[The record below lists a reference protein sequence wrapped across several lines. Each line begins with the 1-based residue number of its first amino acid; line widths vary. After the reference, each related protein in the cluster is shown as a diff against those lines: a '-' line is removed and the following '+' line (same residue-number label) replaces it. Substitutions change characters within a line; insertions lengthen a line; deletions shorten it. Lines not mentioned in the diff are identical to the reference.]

1 MSLNNLLVTLVRH
14 GESVDNQQVI
24 WAGFRDTPL
33 TNNGVSQAR
42 ALGQAFANVPLTAI
56 YSSDLKRAAMTA
68 DEILKAN
75 RSIPPPPLVQSK
87 SLREQDF
94 GQAEGQSY
102 ASAEWARA
110 STSQDART
118 FRFPE
123 GESLQEVNAR
133 IAKAVRQFVLPR
145 VEALRKSPSTNL
157 GEGTH
162 ICIVAH
168 GIAIAELLRVFM
180 ALHDDSESSP
190 WANPSSTYKRIR
202 LDNTGWSRL
211 ELAVPIDHENGSAG
225 EGHLDVNENGAV
237 IDNFSDTIRS
247 SSRPIYV
254 RILCQNQ
261 TEHLRNAGLQTAS
274 TMSVT
279 SASHQLG
286 GGSIEAPISSP
297 KPPSSANAS
306 PATASK
312 GLSSS
317 ATLASIAS
325 NATASTSQ
333 SMAPPSS
340 TPASSARTF
349 GATPASVR
357 SFNSY
362 DVKNMTRELEKAG
375 ASSFLIGSESAPTG
389 ATPSSSNVANGS
401 AVPSDRH
408 GTATPASVNAKLGAI
423 DRSVYTPSPAAS
435 TTYSV
440 NSYPMSSA
448 STAAVSVLPASYGIA
463 NAPSSSSDVWQ
474 AICVRVLP
482 LFNGERLRTS
492 IEELNETVSLH
503 VRKTLERSPARAIE
517 SLTLDLISLVSSG
530 TLTLNSK
537 LHGLNDSRHLV
548 RLVEIWTFYLTQVL
562 PYIEG
567 CFVPLQTDATLQSLT
582 SASSL
587 TAKSGVI
594 SSLQPIGMNHK
605 RIDVRKILLSGFR
618 DQVVLPIYE
627 RLFYLFAHIADLE
640 PALSAAES
648 ALNGRDDA
656 TKQIYFRLLQMVSV
670 LASIQSEDEAQ
681 NAVDG
686 LLRALRMGSK
696 TSSAGRH
703 RSTANG
709 LGVRTGSPTQRSSN
723 RRGWMAQKAKKHGLN
738 PAFEADRFGAPTAGN
753 SSDGLTSRSM
763 GSGLPPL
770 GSFKPDGIGRFGFQV
785 SEDEYLMSLQ
795 SPGGSPAISTPGPQD
810 PSSTPQPRDHV
821 WSTLHT
827 LSDDDASSPSATSA
841 LTSHQQVV
849 SSASSDFSLTQGP
862 AQHFSLREP

>member
-1 MSLNNLLVTLVRH
+1 MSLNSLLVTLVRH

-33 TNNGVSQAR
+33 TNNGVNQAR
-42 ALGQAFANVPLTAI
+42 ALGQAFANVSLTAI

-68 DEILKAN
+68 DEILRSN

-87 SLREQDF
+87 SLREQHF

-102 ASAEWARA
+102 ASVEWARA

-123 GESLQEVNAR
+123 GESLEEVNAR

-145 VEALRKSPSTNL
+145 VEALRKNASTSPDD
-157 GEGTH
+157 GTH

-180 ALHDDSESSP
+180 ALHDDSDSSP
-190 WANPSSTYKRIR
+190 WANPSTTYKRIR
-202 LDNTGWSRL
+202 LENTAWSRL
-211 ELAVPIDHENGSAG
+211 ELAVPVDQENGNAGAGVSEIGENATDIIADTSA
-225 EGHLDVNENGAV
+225 
-237 IDNFSDTIRS
+237 RS
-247 SSRPIYV
+247 SNRPIYV

-261 TEHLRNAGLQTAS
+261 TEHLRSAGLQ
-274 TMSVT
+274 
-279 SASHQLG
+279 SAGTISANGVSHHLG
-286 GGSIEAPISSP
+286 GGGVEAPISSP
-297 KPPSSANAS
+297 KPSSSATTS

-312 GLSSS
+312 GLPPSG
-317 ATLASIAS
+317 TLASIAS

-340 TPASSARTF
+340 TPASSARAY
-349 GATPASVR
+349 GAASASAR
-357 SFNSY
+357 GYNSY
-362 DVKNMTRELEKAG
+362 DVKNMTRELERAG
-375 ASSFLIGSESAPTG
+375 ASSMLIGSESAPTG
-389 ATPSSSNVANGS
+389 STPAPSATNGS
-401 AVPSDRH
+401 TAPNDRH
-408 GTATPASVNAKLGAI
+408 GTATPSSVTTKLGSI
-423 DRSVYTPSPAAS
+423 DRSIYTPSPAAS

-440 NSYPMSSA
+440 NLYPMSSA
-448 STAAVSVLPASYGIA
+448 STAAVSAGPPYSIAS
-463 NAPSSSSDVWQ
+463 APSHSSDVWQ

-548 RLVEIWTFYLTQVL
+548 RLVELWTFYLTQVL

-582 SASSL
+582 TSFP
-587 TAKSGVI
+587 TKPSGP
-594 SSLQPIGMNHK
+594 SIGLNHK

-640 PALSAAES
+640 PALSTADS
-648 ALNGRDDA
+648 ALNGKDDA

-696 TSSAGRH
+696 SASAGRH

-723 RRGWMAQKAKKHGLN
+723 RRGWMAQKAKKHGVN
-738 PAFEADRFGAPTAGN
+738 TSFDAERFGAPVPGASN
-753 SSDGLTSRSM
+753 SEGLASRSM
-763 GSGLPPL
+763 GSSIPPL
-770 GSFKPDGIGRFGFQV
+770 GSFKPDALGRFGFQL
-785 SEDEYLMSLQ
+785 SEDEYLTSLQ

-810 PSSTPQPRDHV
+810 PSSTPQARDHA
-821 WSTLHT
+821 WSTLHY
-827 LSDDDASSPSATSA
+827 SDDDTSSPSAASA
-841 LTSHQQVV
+841 LASHQQL
-849 SSASSDFSLTQGP
+849 ASSELSPTH
-862 AQHFSLREP
+862 ASH